1 MFLMRF
7 DMRAP
12 AFGSA
17 STADLY
23 ACALEMA
30 DWGERNG
37 CAQLV
42 ISEHHASEDGYLPS
56 PLLLASAMAAR
67 TKTVPIQIA
76 ALVVPLHDPICL
88 AEEMAVLDIISEG
101 RLSYVLAVG
110 YRGEEY
116 AMFGQS
122 FPGRGRRMEAS
133 IEAFRKAWTGDP
145 FEFEGRPCHVTPKP
159 LSPQGPT
166 LFMGGNT
173 AVVARRAARFGMG
186 MIAGGINRDLE
197 SIYLEACEEYDQP
210 PGLFVNP
217 ESGSIT
223 AGFVS
228 EDPDRAWAEIGPHLL
243 HDAQMYARWLGEE
256 AARKT
261 GQWASSVEELRAANG
276 IYRILTPEQAIARVQ
291 SSGIWLTHPLCGG
304 LPPELAWPSLELLVD
319 RVLPQCRPSA
329 PMTE

>member
-30 DWGERNG
+30 DWGARTG

-42 ISEHHASEDGYLPS
+42 ISEPPASEDGSLPS

-133 IEAFRKAWTGDP
+133 IEAFRKAWTGDL

-166 LFMGGNT
+166 HTVAT
-173 AVVARRAARFGMG
+173 A
-186 MIAGGINRDLE
+186 
-197 SIYLEACEEYDQP
+197 P
-210 PGLFVNP
+210 PL
-217 ESGSIT
+217 
-223 AGFVS
+223 
-228 EDPDRAWAEIGPHLL
+228 
-243 HDAQMYARWLGEE
+243 AQ
-256 AARKT
+256 
-261 GQWASSVEELRAANG
+261 GQ
-276 IYRILTPEQAIARVQ
+276 QAQ
-291 SSGIWLTHPLCGG
+291 TQQLQGG
-304 LPPELAWPSLELLVD
+304 LPLSLFRLAVRGLTAWAVD
-319 RVLPQCRPSA
+319 QDPPQASA
-329 PMTE
+329 QLATVTLQEWMASAEGL